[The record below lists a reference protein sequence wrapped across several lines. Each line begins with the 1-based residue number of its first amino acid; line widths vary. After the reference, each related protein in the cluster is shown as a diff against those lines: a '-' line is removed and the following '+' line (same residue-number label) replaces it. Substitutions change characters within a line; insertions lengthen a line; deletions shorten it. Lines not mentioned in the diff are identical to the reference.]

1 MRILKKFTGF
11 FLLLT
16 TLVAA
21 QAGQVLLNGER
32 QQGSLLFG
40 YTQPGAKVTFKG
52 NPVRV
57 SDDGRFLIGFGR
69 DEPLEARLDVEFVD
83 GTTHTER
90 IRIKKRDYEVQRIDG
105 LPPKMVTPDE
115 EALARIREENRMI
128 GRARSRDTA
137 ATYFASGFEWP
148 TEGIISGV
156 YGSQRILNGQPRQPH
171 YGVDIAAATG
181 TPVRAPAPG
190 VVSLVHPDMYFTGGT
205 VMIDHG
211 HGLSSAF
218 LHLSRIHV
226 AEGDFVDKG
235 QVFAEV
241 GATGR
246 VTGAHL
252 DWRINL
258 YKTRID
264 PALLV
269 GPMPETSATVHQT
282 AHRQ

>member
-1 MRILKKFTGF
+1 MGKLQILTG
-11 FLLLT
+11 LLVLLT
-16 TLVAA
+16 ALATAN
-21 QAGQVLLNGER
+21 AGQVLLEGER

-40 YTQPGAKVTFKG
+40 YTQPGTKVTFRGK
-52 NPVRV
+52 PVRV

-69 DEPLEARLDVEFVD
+69 DDPLEARLDLEFID

-90 IRIKKRDYEVQRIDG
+90 IRIRKREYEVQRIDG
-105 LPPKMVTPDE
+105 LPPTMVTPDE
-115 EALARIREENRMI
+115 AALMRIREENRMI

-148 TEGIISGV
+148 ATGIISGV

-171 YGVDIAAATG
+171 FGLDIAAPTG
-181 TPVRAPAPG
+181 TPVRAPASG
-190 VVSLVHPDMYFTGGT
+190 IVSLVHPDMYFTGGT
-205 VMIDHG
+205 VIIDHG

-218 LHLSRIHV
+218 LHLSRILV
-226 AEGDFVDKG
+226 KQGDFVDKG
-235 QVFAEV
+235 QVFAEI

-258 YKTRID
+258 FNTRID

-269 GPMPETSATVHQT
+269 GPMPDTSASVQPT
-282 AHRQ
+282 AH